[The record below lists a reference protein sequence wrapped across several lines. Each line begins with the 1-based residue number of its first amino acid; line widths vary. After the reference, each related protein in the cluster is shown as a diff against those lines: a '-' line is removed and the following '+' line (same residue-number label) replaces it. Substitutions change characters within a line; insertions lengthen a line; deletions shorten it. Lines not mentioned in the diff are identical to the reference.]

1 MKMGREAT
9 EGMTAK
15 ETWPLAFPHTPQ
27 QQRHWALWIH
37 IYFNVIIMKK
47 FLLPLMS
54 LVFFATS
61 TNAQNLNRNAVKAEV
76 PAQMSL
82 ALAQPAQKGGVKKLA
97 DNQGLIAFT
106 GSDGANGI
114 GRAGF
119 PTWSSAS
126 MVISDLDISDVANDL
141 KGCKVVGLRFAV
153 TGSLGKNAGVLAL
166 IFKGK
171 NDQNGTE
178 LGADLADY
186 DVTVISDN
194 QQSVDV
200 AWNEVSFNQPYEITG
215 EETEVMYGYA
225 YTQVKSQTNKNAT
238 PVLFG
243 VNKDSKD
250 YDDMFLVYGKP
261 NAGDSEGLYYVSSE
275 EKPYVPCFQLIVE
288 KPGGSTSVIGIKG
301 SEKAVAS
308 KYYTIGGAQ
317 LNAPHKGLNIV
328 KMSDGRTVKV
338 MK

>member
-1 MKMGREAT
+1 
-9 EGMTAK
+9 
-15 ETWPLAFPHTPQ
+15 
-27 QQRHWALWIH
+27 
-37 IYFNVIIMKK
+37 
-47 FLLPLMS
+47 MS
-54 LVFFATS
+54 LMFFATS

-97 DNQGLIAFT
+97 DNQGLLGFT
-106 GSDGANGI
+106 GSDGANGF
-114 GRAGF
+114 GWGGF

-126 MVISDLDISDVANDL
+126 MVISDLDISEVASEL
-141 KGCKVVGLRFAV
+141 KGCKVVGFRFAV
-153 TGSLGKNAGVLAL
+153 TGSLGDGASALAL

-178 LGADLADY
+178 LGADLTDY
-186 DVTVISDN
+186 DVSVVSDD

-200 AWNEVSFNQPYEITG
+200 AWNEVSFDQPYEVTG

-225 YTQVKSQTNKNAT
+225 YTQVKSQTDKNAA

-261 NAGDSEGLYYVSSE
+261 SARNNEGLYYVSSE
-275 EKPYVPCFQLIVE
+275 KQPYVPCFQLIVE

-317 LNAPHKGLNIV
+317 LNAPQKGLNIV

>member
-1 MKMGREAT
+1 
-9 EGMTAK
+9 
-15 ETWPLAFPHTPQ
+15 
-27 QQRHWALWIH
+27 
-37 IYFNVIIMKK
+37 
-47 FLLPLMS
+47 MS

-97 DNQGLIAFT
+97 DNQGLIGFP

-200 AWNEVSFNQPYEITG
+200 AWNEVTFDQPYEITG

-243 VNKDSKD
+243 VNEDSKD

-317 LNAPHKGLNIV
+317 LNAPQKGLNIV

>member
-1 MKMGREAT
+1 
-9 EGMTAK
+9 
-15 ETWPLAFPHTPQ
+15 
-27 QQRHWALWIH
+27 
-37 IYFNVIIMKK
+37 
-47 FLLPLMS
+47 MS

-97 DNQGLIAFT
+97 DNQGLLGFT

-141 KGCKVVGLRFAV
+141 KGCKEVGLRFAV

-166 IFKGK
+166 IYKGK
-171 NDQNGTE
+171 NDQKGTE

-194 QQSVDV
+194 Q
-200 AWNEVSFNQPYEITG
+200 
-215 EETEVMYGYA
+215 
-225 YTQVKSQTNKNAT
+225 
-238 PVLFG
+238 
-243 VNKDSKD
+243 
-250 YDDMFLVYGKP
+250 
-261 NAGDSEGLYYVSSE
+261 
-275 EKPYVPCFQLIVE
+275 
-288 KPGGSTSVIGIKG
+288 
-301 SEKAVAS
+301 
-308 KYYTIGGAQ
+308 
-317 LNAPHKGLNIV
+317 
-328 KMSDGRTVKV
+328 
-338 MK
+338 

>member
-1 MKMGREAT
+1 
-9 EGMTAK
+9 
-15 ETWPLAFPHTPQ
+15 
-27 QQRHWALWIH
+27 
-37 IYFNVIIMKK
+37 
-47 FLLPLMS
+47 MS

-114 GRAGF
+114 GRGGF

-153 TGSLGKNAGVLAL
+153 TGSLGNNAGVLAL

-200 AWNEVSFNQPYEITG
+200 AWNEVSFDQPYEITG

-243 VNKDSKD
+243 VNKDSQD

-317 LNAPHKGLNIV
+317 LNAPQKGLNIV

>member
-1 MKMGREAT
+1 
-9 EGMTAK
+9 
-15 ETWPLAFPHTPQ
+15 
-27 QQRHWALWIH
+27 
-37 IYFNVIIMKK
+37 
-47 FLLPLMS
+47 MS

-97 DNQGLIAFT
+97 DNQGLLGFT
-106 GSDGANGI
+106 GSDGANGF
-114 GRAGF
+114 GWGGF

-126 MVISDLDISDVANDL
+126 MVISDLDISEVASEL
-141 KGCKVVGLRFAV
+141 KGCKVVGFRFAV
-153 TGSLGKNAGVLAL
+153 TGSLGDGASALAL

-178 LGADLADY
+178 LGADLTDY
-186 DVTVISDN
+186 DVSVVSDD

-200 AWNEVSFNQPYEITG
+200 AWNEVSFDQPYEVTG

-225 YTQVKSQTNKNAT
+225 YTQVKSQTDKNAA

-261 NAGDSEGLYYVSSE
+261 SARNNEGLYYVSSE
-275 EKPYVPCFQLIVE
+275 KQPMCPASNSSLRS
-288 KPGGSTSVIGIKG
+288 P
-301 SEKAVAS
+301 VA
-308 KYYTIGGAQ
+308 Q
-317 LNAPHKGLNIV
+317 
-328 KMSDGRTVKV
+328 RR
-338 MK
+338 

>member
-1 MKMGREAT
+1 
-9 EGMTAK
+9 
-15 ETWPLAFPHTPQ
+15 
-27 QQRHWALWIH
+27 
-37 IYFNVIIMKK
+37 
-47 FLLPLMS
+47 MS

-114 GRAGF
+114 GRGGF

-153 TGSLGKNAGVLAL
+153 TGSLGNNAGVLAL

-200 AWNEVSFNQPYEITG
+200 AWNEVSFDQPYEITG

-317 LNAPHKGLNIV
+317 LNAPQKGLNIV

>member
-1 MKMGREAT
+1 
-9 EGMTAK
+9 
-15 ETWPLAFPHTPQ
+15 
-27 QQRHWALWIH
+27 
-37 IYFNVIIMKK
+37 
-47 FLLPLMS
+47 MS
-54 LVFFATS
+54 LMFFATS

-82 ALAQPAQKGGVKKLA
+82 ALAQPAQQGGVKKLA
-97 DNQGLIAFT
+97 DNQGLLGFT
-106 GSDGANGI
+106 GSGGANGF
-114 GRAGF
+114 GWGGF

-126 MVISDLDISDVANDL
+126 MVISDLDISEVASEL

-153 TGSLGKNAGVLAL
+153 TGSLGDGASALAL

-178 LGADLADY
+178 LGADLTDY
-186 DVTVISDN
+186 DVSVVSDD

-200 AWNEVSFNQPYEITG
+200 AWNEVSFDQPYEITG

-225 YTQVKSQTNKNAT
+225 YTQVKSTTNKNAT

-261 NAGDSEGLYYVSSE
+261 NAGDNEGLYYVSSE
-275 EKPYVPCFQLIVE
+275 KQPYVPCFQLIVE

-317 LNAPHKGLNIV
+317 LNAPQKGLNIV

>member
-1 MKMGREAT
+1 
-9 EGMTAK
+9 
-15 ETWPLAFPHTPQ
+15 
-27 QQRHWALWIH
+27 
-37 IYFNVIIMKK
+37 
-47 FLLPLMS
+47 
-54 LVFFATS
+54 
-61 TNAQNLNRNAVKAEV
+61 
-76 PAQMSL
+76 MSL
-82 ALAQPAQKGGVKKLA
+82 ALAQPAQQGGVKKLA
-97 DNQGLIAFT
+97 DNQGLLGFT
-106 GSDGANGI
+106 GSGGANGF
-114 GRAGF
+114 GWGGF

-126 MVISDLDISDVANDL
+126 MVISDLDISEVASEL
-141 KGCKVVGLRFAV
+141 KGCKVVGFRFAV
-153 TGSLGKNAGVLAL
+153 TGSLGDGASALAL

-178 LGADLADY
+178 LGADLTDY
-186 DVTVISDN
+186 DVSVVSDD

-200 AWNEVSFNQPYEITG
+200 AWNEVSFDLPYEITG

-225 YTQVKSQTNKNAT
+225 YTQVKSQTDKNAA

-243 VNKDSKD
+243 VNNDSRD
-250 YDDMFLVYGKP
+250 YENMFLVYGKP
-261 NAGDSEGLYYVSSE
+261 SARNNEGLYYVSSE
-275 EKPYVPCFQLIVE
+275 KQPYVPCFQLIVE

-317 LNAPHKGLNIV
+317 LNAPQKGLNIV

>member
-1 MKMGREAT
+1 
-9 EGMTAK
+9 
-15 ETWPLAFPHTPQ
+15 
-27 QQRHWALWIH
+27 
-37 IYFNVIIMKK
+37 
-47 FLLPLMS
+47 MS

-114 GRAGF
+114 GRGGF

-200 AWNEVSFNQPYEITG
+200 AWNEVSFDQPYEITG

-317 LNAPHKGLNIV
+317 LNAPQKGLNIV

>member
-1 MKMGREAT
+1 
-9 EGMTAK
+9 
-15 ETWPLAFPHTPQ
+15 
-27 QQRHWALWIH
+27 
-37 IYFNVIIMKK
+37 
-47 FLLPLMS
+47 MS

-82 ALAQPAQKGGVKKLA
+82 ALAQPAQQGGVKKLA
-97 DNQGLIAFT
+97 DNQGLLGFT
-106 GSDGANGI
+106 GSGGANGF
-114 GRAGF
+114 GWGGF

-126 MVISDLDISDVANDL
+126 MVISDLDISEVASEL

-153 TGSLGKNAGVLAL
+153 TGSLGDGASALAL

-178 LGADLADY
+178 LGADLTDY
-186 DVTVISDN
+186 DVSVVSDD

-200 AWNEVSFNQPYEITG
+200 AWNEVSFDQPYEITG

-225 YTQVKSQTNKNAT
+225 YTQVKSTTNKNAT

-261 NAGDSEGLYYVSSE
+261 NAGDNEGLYYVSSE
-275 EKPYVPCFQLIVE
+275 KQPYVPCFQLIVE

-317 LNAPHKGLNIV
+317 LNAPQKGLNIV

>member
-1 MKMGREAT
+1 M
-9 EGMTAK
+9 
-15 ETWPLAFPHTPQ
+15 
-27 QQRHWALWIH
+27 
-37 IYFNVIIMKK
+37 
-47 FLLPLMS
+47 
-54 LVFFATS
+54 
-61 TNAQNLNRNAVKAEV
+61 KAEV

-97 DNQGLIAFT
+97 DNQGLLGFT
-106 GSDGANGI
+106 GSDGANGF
-114 GRAGF
+114 GWGGF

-126 MVISDLDISDVANDL
+126 MVISDLDISEVASEL
-141 KGCKVVGLRFAV
+141 KGCKVVGFRFAV
-153 TGSLGKNAGVLAL
+153 TGSLGDGASALAL

-178 LGADLADY
+178 LGADLTDY
-186 DVTVISDN
+186 DVSVVSDD

-200 AWNEVSFNQPYEITG
+200 AWNEVSFDQPYEITG

-225 YTQVKSQTNKNAT
+225 YTQVKSQTDKNAA

-261 NAGDSEGLYYVSSE
+261 SARNNEGLYYVSSE
-275 EKPYVPCFQLIVE
+275 KQPYVPCFQLIVE

-308 KYYTIGGAQ
+308 KYYTIDGAQ
-317 LNAPHKGLNIV
+317 LNAPQKGLNIV